1 MKKTY
6 FIMLILLTVAFISFL
21 VSAEYVEEYGKQYPY
36 YHTKRVEE
44 VNYDAEFVAAYRYA
58 YDKGITSASSI

>member
-1 MKKTY
+1 
-6 FIMLILLTVAFISFL
+6 MLILLIVAFISFL

-36 YHTKRVEE
+36 YHTKLVEE

-58 YDKGITSASSI
+58 YDKGITSASSIGNANMD